1 MRGTLRTGK
10 RRHVTGG
17 IIPAYAGNTN
27 ASLASM
33 LSARDHPRVCGD
45 HFSPTVGESTK
56 MGSSPRMRGT
66 LILRHHGK
74 ANSGIIPAYAGNT
87 RAETTSDYYNWDH
100 PRVCGEHAAVLMLR
114 MVCLGSSPRMRG
126 TPRIHH
132 IGALRGGIIPAYA
145 GNTCVQSTPPPV
157 SRDHPRVCGEHLN
170 V

>member
-1 MRGTLRTGK
+1 MRGTQTHPWHQCSAR
-10 RRHVTGG
+10 G
-17 IIPAYAGNTN
+17 IIPADAGNTFHLQWAN
-27 ASLASM
+27 L
-33 LSARDHPRVCGD
+33 LKWDHPRVCGE
-45 HFSPTVGESTK
+45 HSFCAITVRPIR
-56 MGSSPRMRGT
+56 GSSPRMRGT
-66 LILRHHGK
+66 HGLK
-74 ANSGIIPAYAGNT
+74 RRRIIIIGIIPAYAGNT